1 MSHLQTRM
9 VKAICGECAYTVRT
23 TRRWLEELGPP
34 LCPCNSGPMEVP
46 DFAAWDQ
53 ESWQRRQRAEAIAG
67 EFAHS
72 HTLKDKRISTR
83 SVQECANCHATIH
96 YGEPAQYKAYTVAG
110 EFYSEYR
117 CQNCADTG
125 NPRGR

>member
-1 MSHLQTRM
+1 
-9 VKAICGECAYTVRT
+9 
-23 TRRWLEELGPP
+23 
-34 LCPCNSGPMEVP
+34 MEVP

-53 ESWQRRQRAEAIAG
+53 ESWQRRQRAEATAG